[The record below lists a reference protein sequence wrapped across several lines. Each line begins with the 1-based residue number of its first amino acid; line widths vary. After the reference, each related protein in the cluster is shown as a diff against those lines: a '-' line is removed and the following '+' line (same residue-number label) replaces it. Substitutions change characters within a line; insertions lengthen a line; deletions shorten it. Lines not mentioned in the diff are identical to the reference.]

1 MVVPYPLGIQ
11 GKGEREWSSDS
22 RLTHRSH
29 STRSRIAQYTCNRQP
44 SRTVTFGENTPTRRI
59 ASVRKRDARRDR
71 ARRAERTSRQQQ
83 QQQQRGGREKM
94 WVYRLLNFYFSAK
107 NAGRGGNVW
116 WWWRWRVFVGMSD
129 EFVTLRWLHLFDW
142 NLLILNVLLTI
153 WSLLFAARVRSPGW
167 EAVDGRKCII

>member
-1 MVVPYPLGIQ
+1 MVVPYPLGYTRER
-11 GKGEREWSSDS
+11 GKEWSSDS

-107 NAGRGGNVW
+107 KRGTRGQCLMVMKMAGIRRNEW
-116 WWWRWRVFVGMSD
+116 WIRYFTMAAPVRLKFVDLERTTYYLKFIVCRQG
-129 EFVTLRWLHLFDW
+129 EKP
-142 NLLILNVLLTI
+142 
-153 WSLLFAARVRSPGW
+153 RVRSRGW
-167 EAVDGRKCII
+167 